1 MSVDS
6 GVRSIRRWRPRLHP
20 RWLLVHA
27 VLLVGG
33 FVWVYP
39 FLWAVGSSLKSQ
51 AGFIDEGLSLVPRE
65 LDWQNYVD
73 AWTGASFSTYFLN
86 SVIITAGTVAGTLLL
101 TSMAGYALA
110 RSSFPGKRVF
120 LVVTVITLFLPRGYT
135 IVPVY
140 DLITR
145 LHLLNTLWSVVVVQ
159 VAGGMVFNTFLFMG
173 YFITIARE
181 LDEAARVDGAGFNR
195 IYWYVMLP
203 LARPMIATLGLFAF
217 IGSWNDFFTP
227 LVFTLGQPQLRTLP
241 VGLYAFVSQ
250 TSTNWTA
257 LCAGSIIT
265 LAPIVLV
272 FVLAQ
277 RHVID
282 AVAGAVKG

>member
-1 MSVDS
+1 MSAATDAQP
-6 GVRSIRRWRPRLHP
+6 IRLWRPRIRL
-20 RWLLVHA
+20 RWLLVNA
-27 VLLVGG
+27 ILLVGG

-65 LDWQNYVD
+65 LNWQNYVE

-86 SVIITAGTVAGTLLL
+86 SVVITASTVVATLLL

-110 RSSFPGKRVF
+110 RSAFPGKRVF
-120 LVVTVITLFLPRGYT
+120 LAVTVITLFLPRGYT
-135 IVPVY
+135 IIPVY

-145 LHLLNTLWSVVVVQ
+145 LHLLDTLWSVVVVQ

-173 YFITIARE
+173 YFMTIARE

-257 LCAGSIIT
+257 LSAGSIIT
-265 LAPIVLV
+265 LAPIVVV

>member
-1 MSVDS
+1 VSVAT
-6 GVRSIRRWRPRLHP
+6 GVRSARLWRPRLNR
-20 RWLLVHA
+20 RWLPVHA
-27 VLLVGG
+27 VLLAAG

-39 FLWAVGSSLKSQ
+39 FLWAVGGSLRSQ
-51 AGFIDEGLSLVPRE
+51 AGFIDEGLSLLPRE

-86 SVIITAGTVAGTLLL
+86 SVVITACTVTGTLLL

-110 RSSFPGKRVF
+110 RSSFPGKRIF

-145 LHLLNTLWSVVVVQ
+145 LHLLDTLWSVVVVQ

-181 LDEAARVDGAGFNR
+181 LDEAAQVDGAGFNR

-203 LARPMIATLGLFAF
+203 LARPMIATLGLFSF
-217 IGSWNDFFTP
+217 ISSWNDFFTP

-272 FVLAQ
+272 FVFAQ
-277 RHVID
+277 RHIID